1 MNKQIEVD
9 LELEYLRLPSRFE
22 VLEREVSEK
31 GLSIIQIVQEV
42 DNAKLEIQSLLK
54 QLTYNRLGRFKIF
67 YGISGAG
74 KTTFLKT
81 LASFFTNI
89 EIIII
94 PREITIDEIPKFII
108 NEKTSS
114 NNIFVFEDRDNPNE
128 SDEDL
133 KIFFEELRVM
143 FRKPEG
149 QVIVI
154 WPITDKTSADSIA
167 KIAWDVGR
175 DSITSA
181 SGIYN
186 FVGLDKSLFYSVA
199 DTTSKNI
206 NGINLESFGITKAST
221 ELILK
226 KFLQLGSISLL

>member
-1 MNKQIEVD
+1 MKKNIEVD
-9 LELEYLRLPSRFE
+9 LELEYLRLPSRYE
-22 VLEREVSEK
+22 VLEREIAEK
-31 GLSIIQIVQEV
+31 GLSITQIVQEV

-54 QLTYNRLGRFKIF
+54 QLTYNKIGRFKIF

-81 LASFFTNI
+81 LTSFFTNI

-94 PREITIDEIPKFII
+94 PRQITIDEMPKFII
-108 NEKTSS
+108 KEKTSS

-143 FRKPEG
+143 FRQPEG

-154 WPITDKTSADSIA
+154 W
-167 KIAWDVGR
+167 
-175 DSITSA
+175 
-181 SGIYN
+181 
-186 FVGLDKSLFYSVA
+186 
-199 DTTSKNI
+199 
-206 NGINLESFGITKAST
+206 
-221 ELILK
+221 
-226 KFLQLGSISLL
+226 